1 MITKFKIFES
11 INEGRPKIN
20 DYVLCDMTTH
30 FSDADKLFPVT
41 NKAIEFI
48 NNNIGLIYKQP
59 NQNSYLVK
67 YFNIPEDLEKFIFHY
82 SDYRDYEGPKKGNS
96 ILVDIENI
104 KYWSINKQELMPFI
118 QANKYNL

>member
-11 INEGRPKIN
+11 INEGRPQIG
-20 DYVLCDMTTH
+20 DYVICDV
-30 FSDADKLFPVT
+30 SEQYSSSDKLFFAT
-41 NKAIEFI
+41 IEAIDFI
-48 NNNIGLIYKQP
+48 SKNIGYIWKIP
-59 NQNSYLVK
+59 DHQNYLVK

-104 KYWSINKQELMPFI
+104 KHWSKNKEELI
-118 QANKYNL
+118 TLLEIDKYNL

>member
-1 MITKFKIFES
+1 MKYIKTFETV
-11 INEGRPKIN
+11 NEGKPQIN
-20 DYVLCDMTTH
+20 DYVICDV
-30 FSDADKLFPVT
+30 SEEYSSSDKLFFVT
-41 NKAIEFI
+41 IEAIEFI
-48 NNNIGLIYKQP
+48 SKNIGYIWKIP
-59 NQNSYLVK
+59 NQNKYLVK